1 MPRAARIHSAS
12 GFYHAVMRG
21 IGKQILFEEDEDY
34 RRFPYT
40 LERYLREE
48 NADVYAYCLMENHLH
63 LLLHV
68 DAGLDRLMKRIGTSY
83 AYYFNEK
90 YCRSG
95 HLFQDRFSSEPVED
109 ESYLLAVV
117 RYIHNNPQKAG
128 ICRREDYPWSSWH
141 AYTGKPDLTSTD
153 FVLGLTDG
161 YEGFLSLSESNEEI
175 ECLEISD
182 RRRIPDKDALQLMR
196 AELHVQSGTEL
207 QNMSKEARD
216 EALRRLKEEGLS
228 VRQIERLTGINRGV
242 VLKA

>member
-12 GFYHAVMRG
+12 GCYHAVMRG

-34 RRFPYT
+34 RRFQYT

-48 NADVYAYCLMENHLH
+48 NAEVYAYCLMENHVH

-95 HLFQDRFSSEPVED
+95 HLFQDRFNSEPVEN
-109 ESYLLAVV
+109 EPYLLAVV

-128 ICRREDYPWSSWH
+128 ICRREDYPWSSWR
-141 AYTGKPDLTSTD
+141 AYTGKPDFTSTG
-153 FVLGLTDG
+153 FVLGLTGG

-182 RRRIPDKDALQLMR
+182 RRRIPDKDALQLIR
-196 AELHVQSGTEL
+196 AELNVQSGTEL
-207 QNMSKEARD
+207 QNMSREARD